1 MDSAKDELWT
11 DAGPAEAL
19 RSRGRALLRLQG
31 LELAVFDHGGELF
44 AMEDSCPHAGASLC
58 GGRIEHGQVHCP
70 AHGLRFD
77 LRSGQM
83 RGTGLAVRVYP
94 VREHQGRLQLV
105 LPPTHPLTSA
115 PAAPG
120 S

>member
-1 MDSAKDELWT
+1 MTAPTDGEWT
-11 DAGPAEAL
+11 DAGPLDAL
-19 RSRGRALLRLQG
+19 RARGRALLRLQG
-31 LELAVFDHGGELF
+31 LELAVFDNGGELF

-58 GGRIEHGQVHCP
+58 GGRIENGQVRCP

-83 RGTGLAVRVYP
+83 RGTELAVRVFP

-105 LPPTHPLTSA
+105 LPPTHPLATGS
-115 PAAPG
+115 AAPG